1 MLQKHLSLFE
11 ICGRW
16 FLKGL
21 GAHRQVMSEVYV
33 PATNNWSPVV
43 NGMVDGWRNPC
54 VELQGNLYALDCRDG
69 CKLRMYD
76 SDTDAWS
83 LSVDSKLH
91 LGGSRAMEAV
101 AMVPLGGKLCIIRN
115 NMSIT
120 LVDVVNAD
128 IPEKQGQLW
137 ETISGKGQFKSFV
150 TNLWSNLA
158 GRNRLKSHIV
168 HCQVLQ
174 A

>member
-1 MLQKHLSLFE
+1 
-11 ICGRW
+11 
-16 FLKGL
+16 
-21 GAHRQVMSEVYV
+21 
-33 PATNNWSPVV
+33 
-43 NGMVDGWRNPC
+43 
-54 VELQGNLYALDCRDG
+54 
-69 CKLRMYD
+69 
-76 SDTDAWS
+76 
-83 LSVDSKLH
+83 
-91 LGGSRAMEAV
+91 MEAV
-101 AMVPLGGKLCIIRN
+101 ALVPLGGKLCIIRN

-120 LVDVVNAD
+120 LVDVASAE

>member
-1 MLQKHLSLFE
+1 
-11 ICGRW
+11 
-16 FLKGL
+16 
-21 GAHRQVMSEVYV
+21 MSEVYV
-33 PATNNWSPVV
+33 PATNHWTPVMD
-43 NGMVDGWRNPC
+43 GMVAGWRNPC
-54 VELQGNLYALDCRDG
+54 VELHGNLYALDCRDG

-76 SDTDAWS
+76 RDTDAWS
-83 LSVDSKLH
+83 RSVDSRFH

-101 AMVPLGGKLCIIRN
+101 ALVPLGGKLCIIRN

-120 LVDVVNAD
+120 LVDVASAD
-128 IPEKQGQLW
+128 IPEKQGQIW
-137 ETISGKGQFKSFV
+137 ETLSGKGQFKSFV

-158 GRNRLKSHIV
+158 GRNRIKSHIV